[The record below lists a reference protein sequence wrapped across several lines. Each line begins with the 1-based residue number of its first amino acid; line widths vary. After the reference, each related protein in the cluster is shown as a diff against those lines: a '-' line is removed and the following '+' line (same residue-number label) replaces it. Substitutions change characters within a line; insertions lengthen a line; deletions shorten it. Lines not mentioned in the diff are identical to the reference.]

1 MQGVFLQF
9 VTDERWRWPWRKR
22 YCRMAR
28 CNGTYLVV
36 IWHEGAVVQKKHCLF
51 IQYDILYVLTV
62 YHERRGTMN
71 GIVSE
76 IVDTLA
82 FVCSI
87 CIVIVCCHFPIG

>member
-1 MQGVFLQF
+1 
-9 VTDERWRWPWRKR
+9 
-22 YCRMAR
+22 
-28 CNGTYLVV
+28 
-36 IWHEGAVVQKKHCLF
+36 
-51 IQYDILYVLTV
+51 
-62 YHERRGTMN
+62 MN